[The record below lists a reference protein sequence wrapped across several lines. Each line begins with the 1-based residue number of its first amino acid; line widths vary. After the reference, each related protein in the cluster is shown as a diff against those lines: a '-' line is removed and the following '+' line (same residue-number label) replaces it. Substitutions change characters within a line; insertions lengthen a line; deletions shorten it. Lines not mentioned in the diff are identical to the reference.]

1 MDHQTASAP
10 KRRRDAYGRLL
21 RRGRV
26 FARLSEGWAYDEIA
40 RQEGLTAERVRQ
52 IVREVMKKRPV
63 DNGADHALLQMARLA
78 PAIQMAGD
86 AVLKGDVK
94 AIAPLLKVLDRLDRC
109 QRVASENRD
118 EDGGDRQKL
127 LDKINQIAARLKDD
141 KPKMDAQAAEASDGG
156 EAAAGEA
163 GEASFA
169 WRL

>member
-1 MDHQTASAP
+1 MDHQMASAP
-10 KRRRDAYGRLL
+10 KRRLDAYGRLL

-26 FARLSEGWAYDEIA
+26 FARLGEGWAYDEIA

-52 IVREVMKKRPV
+52 IVREVLKKRPV

-86 AVLKGDVK
+86 AVLKGEVT

-109 QRVASENRD
+109 QRIASQNRD
-118 EDGGDRQKL
+118 EDCGERQKL
-127 LDKINQIAARLKDD
+127 LDKFNQIAARLKDD
-141 KPKMDAQAAEASDGG
+141 KPETDAEAAEASGGG
-156 EAAAGEA
+156 EAAAPEA
-163 GEASFA
+163 ADPSLA